1 MTAEEDVKQSRR
13 NLRRRAQKICPATG
27 PTKEEE
33 CELKE
38 LNKNSIRE
46 MYELEDFKRDFKTK
60 PFVATEM
67 VDMSLERIEDNIR
80 KRQLALQTL
89 RREIY
94 EASVLRVTGYYMKD
108 KVSKKT
114 STQNLVKSSKH
125 ASKIA
130 LQKYKHAFE
139 NALENSKNALETA
152 MGKSKHTSKTA
163 REKVKNSSEHTS
175 RVYSERHAEEDGSY
189 AKVKEI
195 YRAERQRFK
204 NNLEMFNG
212 RLQEFLDS
220 HQNIQTVERV
230 SGNTM
235 RKRYSGVK
243 KVKLDIKTVKPDIK
257 TAKPDVKRVRCN
269 LNTVESDYKT
279 AKSVVETDKPIEK
292 TVKKKRPKESRQER
306 RRREFSEKSG
316 LVSQHDSQVEGKP
329 PTGKKERRR
338 KRKSRSTKEENQ
350 TSCDHERPMSLG
362 GSDVEVTKEPVILPL
377 PTLDPMP
384 VYYDNFQASCALT
397 HLFSSRD
404 DFDEDFESDYVIL
417 LTKVSERFT
426 PESSGK
432 STAV

>member
-1 MTAEEDVKQSRR
+1 
-13 NLRRRAQKICPATG
+13 
-27 PTKEEE
+27 
-33 CELKE
+33 
-38 LNKNSIRE
+38 
-46 MYELEDFKRDFKTK
+46 LEDFKRDFKTK

-125 ASKIA
+125 ATKIG

-175 RVYSERHAEEDGSY
+175 RVYSESHAEEDDSY
-189 AKVKEI
+189 TKVKEI

-220 HQNIQTVERV
+220 HQNIQTVE
-230 SGNTM
+230 S
-235 RKRYSGVK
+235 
-243 KVKLDIKTVKPDIK
+243 LW
-257 TAKPDVKRVRCN
+257 VRCN

-397 HLFSSRD
+397 HLFSS
-404 DFDEDFESDYVIL
+404 
-417 LTKVSERFT
+417 
-426 PESSGK
+426 
-432 STAV
+432 